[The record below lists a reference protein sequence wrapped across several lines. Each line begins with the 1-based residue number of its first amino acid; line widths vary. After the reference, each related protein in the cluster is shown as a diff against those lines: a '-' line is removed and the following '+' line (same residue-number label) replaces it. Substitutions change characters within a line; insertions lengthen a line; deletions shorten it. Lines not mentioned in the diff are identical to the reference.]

1 MEAPWVFIPYGI
13 DVHPKESTMSLLV
26 SRLNYVPINF
36 PEIMPNIR
44 SGSVCLN
51 FELGHDLAVGISGL
65 DGVEYDAARA
75 FRHIVEVAGKG
86 VGGYFQVLGAVEGL
100 NLDWMS

>member
-36 PEIMPNIR
+36 PEIMPHIR

-51 FELGHDLAVGISGL
+51 FNNWAIQFDSVEKKPVETAHPTRLPTADDYLCATRELSFNLNGASLA
-65 DGVEYDAARA
+65 
-75 FRHIVEVAGKG
+75 
-86 VGGYFQVLGAVEGL
+86 
-100 NLDWMS
+100 

>member
-1 MEAPWVFIPYGI
+1 MVEAPWVFIPYGI

-44 SGSVCLN
+44 SGSVCLK
-51 FELGHDLAVGISGL
+51 LV
-65 DGVEYDAARA
+65 
-75 FRHIVEVAGKG
+75 IVAT
-86 VGGYFQVLGAVEGL
+86 A
-100 NLDWMS
+100 